1 MPTYVRT
8 YVHTYIHTY
17 IHTHIHIHTYTH
29 TLIHIHDMYRIM
41 YYIELHTHTY
51 IYIYLYVH
59 GIHLIF
65 ENQFRNSCPILPQ
78 SHDSEIHP
86 GATIGSPMRG
96 GHHWGLTRR
105 AQVLDLTGAPKCYYL
120 PGSFRFCMQKM
131 MGPHV
136 FFIWIMWDFIQRG
149 MELHFGD

>member
-1 MPTYVRT
+1 MPTCLHTYVRT
-8 YVHTYIHTY
+8 YIHSY
-17 IHTHIHIHTYTH
+17 IHTHIHTYTYTYTWH
-29 TLIHIHDMYRIM
+29 VPYHVLHRIA
-41 YYIELHTHTY
+41 HTHIY
-51 IYIYLYVH
+51 IYIYIYMCMAYTL
-59 GIHLIF
+59 F